1 MNRDSIGNGQTLG
14 ERSEQQD
21 YFATF
26 DSQDAKVFIVADGM
40 GGYSGGAIASEQ
52 VTKAFVRSF
61 KDRTNASMPS
71 VLTAALQSAHAHLKQ
86 LCEQSSAGEADMGT
100 TLVALALVEGRA
112 FWLSVGDSPLYRL
125 SQGHWQRLNANHAF
139 AEVLLEDVECGRM
152 SREEALQHPEYHT
165 ITSAVTSEE
174 ITFIDCPN
182 EGLPVHPGDRF
193 LLASD
198 GIHTLTDPEI
208 HALMKEGHDA
218 QQTADCLLSA
228 VAQARLPGQDNTTVL
243 TVFCEGEHSKSVKQ
257 RRCRPVFLIAL
268 AVAGLI
274 AEAYGWL
281 DKTLW
286 PTQPA
291 GSAMPFDNEPDH
303 RIAAAKEDESTESNV
318 LRTDDVVIPSSSKA
332 LDPSLQHEPDQND

>member
-1 MNRDSIGNGQTLG
+1 LNRDFIGNGQTLG

-61 KDRTNASMPS
+61 KDRTNASTPS
-71 VLTAALQSAHAHLKQ
+71 ALAAALQAAHAHLKQ
-86 LCEQSSAGEADMGT
+86 LCEQASAGEADMGT
-100 TLVALALVEGRA
+100 TLVALVLAEGRA
-112 FWLSVGDSPLYRL
+112 YWLSVGDSPLYRL

-152 SREEALQHPEYHT
+152 SREEALQHPGYHT

-174 ITFIDCPN
+174 IPFIDCPN
-182 EGLPVHPGDRF
+182 EGLPVRPGDRF

-208 HALMKEGHDA
+208 HALMNEGHDA
-218 QQTADCLLSA
+218 QQTADRLLSV
-228 VAQARLPGQDNTTVL
+228 VAQRQLPGQDNTTVL
-243 TVFCEGEHSKSVKQ
+243 TVFCEGEHSKSVKP

-274 AEAYGWL
+274 AAAYGWL

-291 GSAMPFDNEPDH
+291 GIAMPFDNELDH
-303 RIAAAKEDESTESNV
+303 RIAAVKEDESTEPNA
-318 LRTDDVVIPSSSKA
+318 LRADEAVIPSSSKA
-332 LDPSLQHEPDQND
+332 PAPSLQHEPDQND